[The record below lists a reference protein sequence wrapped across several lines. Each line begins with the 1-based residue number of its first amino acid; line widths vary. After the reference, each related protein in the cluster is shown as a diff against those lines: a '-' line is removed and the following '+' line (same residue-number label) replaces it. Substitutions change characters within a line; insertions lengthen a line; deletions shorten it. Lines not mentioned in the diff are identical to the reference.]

1 MLSLIVVVH
10 EYGHY
15 KVAVLCG
22 VKVLKFSVGF
32 GRPIIGW
39 QLHPFRWV
47 SAKDLRDIEV
57 RSKLENGNSN
67 LNLNQNDNTNTVAN
81 EPVLKVSHVDLQQ
94 TLFLISSIP
103 LGGYVKMLDERELP
117 VSTEERAGS
126 FNSKTLLERAA
137 IVIAGPMAN
146 LVLAVLLYSTLN
158 WVGQNQAAPI
168 ISSPPVGSIMEKA
181 GFLSGDLI
189 TGIRY
194 HPIENNNDL
203 TQIQNSVEIP
213 IRTFANFREALVEAK
228 KGFQSQLSQTQS
240 ESRDFYSNPT
250 PAMQTLEVSVLRGGR
265 LTQSNKI
272 EKLDD
277 KSIQSNTV
285 IQLTLNDWNL
295 DERFD
300 VEPQS
305 QARAFESLGLTGPSR
320 EALISSVVPGGV
332 AEKAGLLA
340 GDLVLSIN
348 NVDVL
353 DAQHFVQVIRNSAQ
367 IASSDDSLAQQNSG
381 LSYVKS
387 RDLTLKVNRIPEQ
400 TESPDPKGRIVDI
413 ILSPKVIQDGD
424 KTIGRVDAIIGGS
437 AQMVFVRYG
446 FWQGLAL
453 SCQKTW
459 DLASMSL
466 RSFGQI
472 LVGQLSLR
480 QLSGPL
486 TLAEYAGKSAQAGW
500 VNFVS
505 FVAFVSVSVGVL
517 NLLPIPV
524 LDGGQLMYYLWECV
538 TGRAPSEI
546 WLQRLMRLGLV
557 TLLLMMGVALINDGL
572 RLFG

>member
-1 MLSLIVVVH
+1 MLSVIVVVH

-47 SAKDLRDIEV
+47 SAKELRDIEV
-57 RSKLENGNSN
+57 RSKLENSNANANANSYA
-67 LNLNQNDNTNTVAN
+67 DA
-81 EPVLKVSHVDLQQ
+81 PVLNVSHIDLQQ

-103 LGGYVKMLDERELP
+103 LGGYVKMLDEREVS
-117 VSTEERAGS
+117 VSTEEIEGS

-137 IVIAGPMAN
+137 IVLAGPMAN
-146 LVLAVLLYSTLN
+146 LVLAVLLYSILN

-189 TGIRY
+189 TSIRY

-203 TQIQNSVEIP
+203 SQIQNSVEIP
-213 IRTFANFREALVEAK
+213 VRTYANFREALIDAK
-228 KGFQSQLSQTQS
+228 KGFQSQLSQTHM
-240 ESRDFYSNPT
+240 ESSDFYSNPR
-250 PAMQTLEVSVLRGGR
+250 PGKQTLEVSVLRGGR
-265 LTQSNKI
+265 LTQSTKI

-277 KSIQSNTV
+277 QSTQSDTAIKLN
-285 IQLTLNDWNL
+285 LNDWIL

-305 QARAFESLGLTGPSR
+305 MARAFETLGLTGPSR

-332 AEKAGLLA
+332 AEKAGLMA

-353 DAQHFVQVIRNSAQ
+353 DAQHFVQLIRNSGQ
-367 IASSDDSLAQQNSG
+367 IAYSDGSLTEQNSG

-387 RDLTLKVNRIPEQ
+387 REMTLRVQRIPEQ
-400 TESPDPKGRIVDI
+400 TENPDPKGRTINI
-413 ILSPKVIQDGD
+413 TLSPKVIQDGD

-437 AQMVFVRYG
+437 VQTIFVRYG
-446 FWQGLAL
+446 FWEGLAL

-466 RSFGQI
+466 RSLGQI
-472 LVGQLSLR
+472 LIGQLSVR

-546 WLQRLMRLGLV
+546 WLQRLMRLGLA